1 MGVGSFVNRP
11 EIRMAVDCVRQ
22 PGGVGGQSTTTENI
36 QGECLGCQGG

>member
-22 PGGVGGQSTTTENI
+22 PGGVGGQSTAIGNI
-36 QGECLGCQGG
+36 WGGSSGHYRD

>member
-22 PGGVGGQSTTTENI
+22 PGGVGGQNTATENI
-36 QGECLGCQGG
+36 QRGGLGHHGG